1 MTTVVLGVGMFT
13 FTIVALVGLLML
25 ARRQLV
31 ATGDVTITVNGDPE
45 KALQTSAGGT
55 LLGTLAANRIFI
67 PSACG
72 GKGSCGVCTVT
83 VCEGGTGEAKGR
95 RAATRERRTAKAA
108 GGTRAHTRSATSAAR
123 SDGSASSSALATPPT
138 LNVSHQVTRPMIR
151 LQCLHNIFQK
161 VVVRCRVT
169 IG

>member
-1 MTTVVLGVGMFT
+1 MITVLLGVAMFT
-13 FTIVALVGLLML
+13 GTILSLVAVLMA

-45 KALQTSAGGT
+45 KALTTSAGGT

-83 VCEGGTGEAKGR
+83 VQDGGG
-95 RAATRERRTAKAA
+95 
-108 GGTRAHTRSATSAAR
+108 
-123 SDGSASSSALATPPT
+123 PFC
-138 LNVSHQVTRPMIR
+138 RPS
-151 LQCLHNIFQK
+151 
-161 VVVRCRVT
+161 
-169 IG
+169 